1 MKNEERRTKNERFTR
16 VLVVGL
22 LLVAALGAVPVVH
35 ADTGDSAHAGRVPF
49 GERLAGMLRTKGL
62 SPEAVVMLIS
72 TLPVVEL
79 RGAIPVGNNLFHLPL
94 WKTLVLVII
103 GNMIPMLL
111 LVLVMERVVGW
122 LSHIPVFKR
131 FFDWLFRHTRG
142 RSGAVA
148 RSEFWGLAVFVG
160 IPLPGFGVWTGAVLA
175 VVMDMP
181 FWRSML
187 AAFVGVL
194 FAAAIVTTLSVLGF
208 WGAVIAGV
216 VLTAVL
222 AQAIIVG
229 FRRRRAERVA
239 P

>member
-1 MKNEERRTKNERFTR
+1 MRPTEF
-16 VLVVGL
+16 VY
-22 LLVAALGAVPVVH
+22 
-35 ADTGDSAHAGRVPF
+35 SAHDRCEHIHRDWIVQRALESGDNKTI
-49 GERLAGMLRTKGL
+49 LY
-62 SPEAVVMLIS
+62 
-72 TLPVVEL
+72 LPVSSGARADQEYSWGTFSWYFDRF
-79 RGAIPVGNNLFHLPL
+79 RGYGLEPRTFIFHD
-94 WKTLVLVII
+94 
-103 GNMIPMLL
+103 GMS
-111 LVLVMERVVGW
+111 RDDAQ
-122 LSHIPVFKR
+122 R

-229 FRRRRAERVA
+229 FRRRRAERAA

>member
-1 MKNEERRTKNERFTR
+1 MAAAPEKGNAVKKT
-16 VLVVGL
+16 VVL
-22 LLVAALGAVPVVH
+22 LLLSVALLGVVE
-35 ADTGDSAHAGRVPF
+35 AHT
-49 GERLAGMLRTKGL
+49 GERLAGTLRAKGL
-62 SPEAVVMLIS
+62 SPEAIVLLVS

-94 WKTLVLVII
+94 WKTLALVIV
-103 GNMIPMLL
+103 GNMIPMFL
-111 LVLVMERVVGW
+111 LVLLLDRIVGW
-122 LSHIPVFKR
+122 LSRVHFFKR

-181 FWRSML
+181 YWRSML
-187 AAFVGVL
+187 AAFIGVL
-194 FAAAIVTTLSVLGF
+194 MAAAIVTILSVLGF
-208 WGAVIAGV
+208 WGAIIAGV
-216 VLTAVL
+216 ALTAVL
-222 AQAIIVG
+222 ARAIVFA
-229 FRRRRAERVA
+229 FRRRRAEPAA